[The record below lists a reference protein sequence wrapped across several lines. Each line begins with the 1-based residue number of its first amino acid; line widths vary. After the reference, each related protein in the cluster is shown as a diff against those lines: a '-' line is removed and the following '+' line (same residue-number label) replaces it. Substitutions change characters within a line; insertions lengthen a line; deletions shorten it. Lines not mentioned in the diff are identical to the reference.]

1 MVQVRV
7 HVVGHHVTIVVGRSG
22 RIVLHVQVLLLLQ
35 MLQGIF
41 GAEQRVRRH
50 HQVVSVRQLGP
61 VDRCRLQGD
70 CRRRRWRSISQD
82 HSAHVGR
89 NRVAAVLLRS
99 PTATAASHRERQAHH
114 LLCAKRRIPRETG
127 SAW

>member
-1 MVQVRV
+1 MMVQVRV
-7 HVVGHHVTIVVGRSG
+7 HVVGHHVTVVVGRSG

-61 VDRCRLQGD
+61 VDRCRL
-70 CRRRRWRSISQD
+70 
-82 HSAHVGR
+82 
-89 NRVAAVLLRS
+89 
-99 PTATAASHRERQAHH
+99 
-114 LLCAKRRIPRETG
+114 
-127 SAW
+127 